1 MFILFVNPCRFQ
13 TSSLLALQEAS
24 KTYLVGLF
32 EDANLCAIHAK
43 RVTIMPKD
51 LHLAR
56 QLRGEHSKTDSTTIG
71 EQQGRVPK
79 DSKKKPVD
87 PVTTTTPGEAA
98 HATAEAWRA
107 SNRGRTK
114 RKNKPPTKNPARK
127 KPATNKLATKKP
139 APLQYYPQNPAQKN
153 PSQNKSAQRDPLAPR
168 GGGSR
173 RRGACQWRGAACR
186 GGGGQRRRGCQWRRA
201 G

>member
-1 MFILFVNPCRFQ
+1 
-13 TSSLLALQEAS
+13 
-24 KTYLVGLF
+24 
-32 EDANLCAIHAK
+32 LCAIHIK

-56 QLRGEHSKTDSTTIG
+56 QLREEHSKTDSTTIG
-71 EQQGRVPK
+71 EQQGRVTK

-107 SNRGRTK
+107 STRGRTK
-114 RKNKPPTKNPARK
+114 RKNKPPTKNPARE

-139 APLQYYPQNPAQKN
+139 APLQY
-153 PSQNKSAQRDPLAPR
+153 
-168 GGGSR
+168 
-173 RRGACQWRGAACR
+173 
-186 GGGGQRRRGCQWRRA
+186 
-201 G
+201 